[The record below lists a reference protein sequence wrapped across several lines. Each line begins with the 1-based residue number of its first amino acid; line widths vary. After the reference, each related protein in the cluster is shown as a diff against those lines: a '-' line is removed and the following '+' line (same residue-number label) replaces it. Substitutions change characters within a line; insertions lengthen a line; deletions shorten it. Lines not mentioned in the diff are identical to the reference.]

1 MDTGDVLNKYIKG
14 RGARLIFNRI
24 LRIYFQM
31 SVFFYEPSYGFDRL
45 LREAFDAR
53 RSDCETAQA
62 VRRGADAGQLLSP
75 R

>member
-1 MDTGDVLNKYIKG
+1 
-14 RGARLIFNRI
+14 
-24 LRIYFQM
+24 M

-62 VRRGADAGQLLSP
+62 VRRGADAGQVLSP